1 MRRGRTLLA
10 VSVLAAAAA
19 VARAAAAPEYLRV
32 GDPPGRP
39 GGRLVFALRSEP
51 KTLNPVTALDTG
63 SRDVIGRLTA
73 SLVAIDRR
81 TQRTVPALAKSWTV
95 SPDGRRYTLELR
107 QGVRFSDGEA
117 FDADDVVFSF
127 ECYLDERNASPQRD
141 ALVVDGRP
149 VVVRK
154 LGPYRVSLELAQP
167 YAVGDRLFDGIAML
181 PRHRL
186 AQAQK
191 DGRLA
196 EAWNVGTAAADV
208 AGLGPFRLKAY
219 VPGER
224 LVLERNPH
232 YWKRDAAGRA
242 LPYLDELVFLL
253 VPNEDAQVLRFRAG
267 ESDLITRLS
276 ADNFAVLEREA
287 AGRYHL
293 EDLGPGLEYNFLF
306 FNQNDLPAPSLDAV
320 ARKQA
325 WFREPAFRRAV
336 STVLDRRGM
345 VRLAYQGRAT
355 ALGTHVTPG
364 NKLWV
369 NEALAPPARSVAR
382 AKEMLAGAGFTWNA
396 EGALLDRR
404 RQPVEFTVVTNA
416 GNATRVKLAT
426 IVEDD
431 LRQLGMRAQLVP
443 LENRAL
449 LDRVFQTHD
458 YEAAVMALASGD
470 VDPNSEMNVWL
481 TSGAT
486 HLWRLAQAGPPAA
499 WEREVDDLMRRQ
511 VAVLDPRERKR
522 LYDRVQALAAEHLP
536 LIPLVSPN
544 VLVGAKEG
552 LGNLK
557 PAILDHSLLWNA
569 DELFWR
575 PGFPA
580 PSR

>member
-1 MRRGRTLLA
+1 
-10 VSVLAAAAA
+10 
-19 VARAAAAPEYLRV
+19 
-32 GDPPGRP
+32 
-39 GGRLVFALRSEP
+39 
-51 KTLNPVTALDTG
+51 
-63 SRDVIGRLTA
+63 
-73 SLVAIDRR
+73 
-81 TQRTVPALAKSWTV
+81 
-95 SPDGRRYTLELR
+95 
-107 QGVRFSDGEA
+107 
-117 FDADDVVFSF
+117 
-127 ECYLDERNASPQRD
+127 
-141 ALVVDGRP
+141 
-149 VVVRK
+149 
-154 LGPYRVSLELAQP
+154 
-167 YAVGDRLFDGIAML
+167 
-181 PRHRL
+181 
-186 AQAQK
+186 
-191 DGRLA
+191 
-196 EAWNVGTAAADV
+196 
-208 AGLGPFRLKAY
+208 
-219 VPGER
+219 
-224 LVLERNPH
+224 
-232 YWKRDAAGRA
+232 
-242 LPYLDELVFLL
+242 
-253 VPNEDAQVLRFRAG
+253 
-267 ESDLITRLS
+267 
-276 ADNFAVLEREA
+276 
-287 AGRYHL
+287 
-293 EDLGPGLEYNFLF
+293 
-306 FNQNDLPAPSLDAV
+306 
-320 ARKQA
+320 
-325 WFREPAFRRAV
+325 
-336 STVLDRRGM
+336 
-345 VRLAYQGRAT
+345 
-355 ALGTHVTPG
+355 
-364 NKLWV
+364 
-369 NEALAPPARSVAR
+369 
-382 AKEMLAGAGFTWNA
+382 MLAGAGFTWNA